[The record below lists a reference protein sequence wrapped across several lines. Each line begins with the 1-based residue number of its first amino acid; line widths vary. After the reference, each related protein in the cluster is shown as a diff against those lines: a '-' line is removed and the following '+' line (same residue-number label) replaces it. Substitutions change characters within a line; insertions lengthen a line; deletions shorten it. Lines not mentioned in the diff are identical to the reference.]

1 MRKTT
6 SVKTNYLLHVFSVCS
21 LSQDDDY
28 SLGFS
33 SLDKLLK
40 KFDELDNNPL
50 TLHQKGISILRVSD
64 DGNIINVERLFTHIY
79 P

>member
-1 MRKTT
+1 MK
-6 SVKTNYLLHVFSVCS
+6 SNYLLHVFSVCS
-21 LSQDDDY
+21 LDQDDDY

-40 KFDELDNNPL
+40 KFDEMNNNPL
-50 TLHQKGISILRVSD
+50 ILHDKGVSILRVD
-64 DGNIINVERLFTHIY
+64 EDGNNINVVRLFSLIY

>member
-1 MRKTT
+1 MKI
-6 SVKTNYLLHVFSVCS
+6 NYLLHVFSVCS
-21 LSQDDDY
+21 LSHDDDY

-33 SLDKLLK
+33 SLEQLLT

-50 TLHQKGISILRVSD
+50 TLHDKGISILRVID
-64 DGNIINVERLFTHIY
+64 DGITINVERLFTHIY

>member
-1 MRKTT
+1 MKI
-6 SVKTNYLLHVFSVCS
+6 NYLLHVFSVCS

-28 SLGFS
+28 SLSFS

-40 KFDELDNNPL
+40 KFDFLNNNPH
-50 TLHQKGISILRVSD
+50 TLHDKGISILRVID
-64 DGNIINVERLFTHIY
+64 DGITINVERLFTNIY

>member
-1 MRKTT
+1 MKI
-6 SVKTNYLLHVFSVCS
+6 NYLLHVFSVCS
-21 LSQDDDY
+21 LSHDDDY

-40 KFDELDNNPL
+40 KFDSLNHDPH
-50 TLHQKGISILRVSD
+50 TLHEKGISILRVID
-64 DGNIINVERLFTHIY
+64 DGFTINIERLFTNIY